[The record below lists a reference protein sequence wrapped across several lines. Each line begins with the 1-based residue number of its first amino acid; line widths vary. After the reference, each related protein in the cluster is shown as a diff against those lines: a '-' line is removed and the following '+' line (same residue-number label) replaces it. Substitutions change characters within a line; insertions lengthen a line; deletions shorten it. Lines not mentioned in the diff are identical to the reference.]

1 MVITNENY
9 KMYRDYYKKIKRI
22 IREKDFFMGV
32 MIIGGIAIIGGIGIL
47 NMALSLPVVL
57 LPISGAVLAKVYEV
71 LSIYQLKSEFEKK
84 YPDFDRDVDMGDLEA
99 SLERSKLGETL
110 RKGLIGNLK
119 IKEKPFENGTFRFK
133 TDEELDK
140 FYASFDQ
147 EKIDEIHAKGKITP
161 EEKVKEWESHGLC
174 APGDAIGS
182 ASDRCRTFKN
192 CNECLREFAS
202 YKDEHKKF
210 EFVLDKSFI
219 DEEPIVKKH
228 TL

>member
-1 MVITNENY
+1 MVITEENY
-9 KMYRDYYKKIKRI
+9 KMYRDYYKKLKRI
-22 IREKDFFMGV
+22 IREKDFLMGV
-32 MIIGGIAIIGGIGIL
+32 MIIGGIAMFASIGIL
-47 NMALSLPVVL
+47 NMQIPLYMAA
-57 LPISGAVLAKVYEV
+57 LPIGGAVLAKVYEI
-71 LSIYQLKSEFEKK
+71 LSIYHLKNQFEKK

-99 SLERSKLGETL
+99 SLERSELGETL

-119 IKEKPFENGTFRFK
+119 IKEKPLENGTFRFK

-161 EEKVKEWESHGLC
+161 KEKVKEWESHGLC

-210 EFVLDKSFI
+210 EFVLDKSFM
-219 DEEPIVKKH
+219 DEEPVVKKH
-228 TL
+228 TF